1 MFKYFKELKEI
12 RELKKMA
19 LQYQVLLLG
28 KVYEFSSVLDSGK
41 DVLELAN
48 KLKGVD
54 EKELVNELVK
64 AAKENKQGE

>member
-1 MFKYFKELKEI
+1 MFKYFKELKEV

-28 KVYEFSSVLDSGK
+28 KIYEFSSVLDSGQ
-41 DVLELAN
+41 DILELAN
-48 KLKGVD
+48 KLKNVD

-64 AAKENKQGE
+64 AATENKQGE